1 MVAPWDEGK
10 VPLLGRARFG
20 VPTLHTTTDLGD
32 GTMQGTHLLA
42 QMLGLLP
49 RPLFDASVASH
60 QGDKG
65 SKGITCW
72 DVFCTMLFAQLSGT
86 DSLRE
91 ICQGLKTHHGKLPH
105 MRQGWVPN
113 TSSLAYT
120 LAHRPWQI
128 FSEFHRHLVE
138 AARRECIGRRRIAEL
153 EQGVFSIDSTSID
166 LCLSVFPWAKFR
178 ARKGAVKVHTV
189 LENSSS
195 LPVFAHVTD
204 GATSDLRGL
213 REGIIPQF
221 PLPAG
226 SIVVLDRGYCDY
238 GLWNTWTT
246 QGVLFVSRM
255 KDTSGWTCMEE
266 RELPEVPGPPSPE
279 DTWILQDREIVLA
292 TASGFRKCPHRL
304 RLVDAEVWAPK
315 GGRRRIQFV
324 TNDLNLAA
332 TQIAALYRDRWQ
344 VELLFKRIKQ
354 NLRITS
360 FVGTSANAVKTQIY
374 CALCAIVLTE
384 ILRSKARRQLAV
396 LRQERLA
403 RSAEAGRKGSWTA
416 GADPSKASMAYSNF
430 MALLRLSLFAYRD
443 LMEWL
448 ANPFPEP
455 KRGPEN
461 DGLGPLFGQQDA
473 AVGCA

>member
-1 MVAPWDEGK
+1 
-10 VPLLGRARFG
+10 
-20 VPTLHTTTDLGD
+20 
-32 GTMQGTHLLA
+32 MQGTHLLA
-42 QMLGLLP
+42 QMLALLP
-49 RPLFDASVASH
+49 RHHFDASVTVH

-72 DVFCTMLFAQLSGT
+72 DVFRTMLFAQLSGT

-91 ICQGLKTHHGKLPH
+91 ITQGMKTHHSKLLH
-105 MRQGWVPN
+105 MGQEWVPK
-113 TSSLAYT
+113 TSSLAYA

-128 FSEFHRHLVE
+128 FSEFHLHLVE
-138 AARRECIGRRRIAEL
+138 LARRECVGRRRIAEL

-178 ARKGAVKVHTV
+178 TRKGAVKIHTV
-189 LENSSS
+189 LENASS

-204 GATSDLRGL
+204 GKTSDLRGL
-213 REGIIPQF
+213 GEGILPQF
-221 PLPAG
+221 ALPSG

-238 GLWNTWTT
+238 ELWDLWTT
-246 QGVLFVSRM
+246 QGVRFVSRM
-255 KDTSGWTCMEE
+255 KWTSGWRPMKE

-279 DTWILQDREIVLA
+279 DTWILRDQEILLA
-292 TASGFRKCPHRL
+292 TKSGYRKCPHPL
-304 RLVDAEVWAPK
+304 RLIDAEVWAPK

-324 TNDLNLAA
+324 TNNLELRAD
-332 TQIAALYRDRWQ
+332 QIAALYRDRWQ

-384 ILRSKARRQLAV
+384 ILRSKARKQLAV
-396 LRQERLA
+396 LHQERLA
-403 RSAEAGRKGSWTA
+403 RSAEEDGKGSWTA
-416 GADPSKASMAYSNF
+416 SADPSKASMAYSNF
-430 MALLRLSLFAYRD
+430 MTLLRLSLFAYRD

-448 ANPFPEP
+448 ADPFPEP
-455 KRGPEN
+455 KRDSRS
-461 DGLGPLFGQQDA
+461 DGLGPLFGQQGV
-473 AVGCA
+473 AVGSA

>member
-1 MVAPWDEGK
+1 
-10 VPLLGRARFG
+10 
-20 VPTLHTTTDLGD
+20 
-32 GTMQGTHLLA
+32 MQGTHLLA
-42 QMLGLLP
+42 QMLALLP
-49 RPLFDASVASH
+49 RHLFDASVAAH

-72 DVFCTMLFAQLSGT
+72 DVFRTMLFAQLSGT

-91 ICQGLKTHHGKLPH
+91 ISQGMKTHHGKLLH
-105 MRQGWVPN
+105 MGQEWVPN
-113 TSSLAYT
+113 PSSLAYA

-128 FSEFHRHLVE
+128 FSEFHLHLVE
-138 AARRECIGRRRIAEL
+138 LARRECVGRRRIAEL

-178 ARKGAVKVHTV
+178 TRKGAVKIHTV
-189 LENSSS
+189 LENASS

-204 GATSDLRGL
+204 GKTSDVRGL
-213 REGIIPQF
+213 REGIMPQF
-221 PLPAG
+221 PLPSG

-238 GLWNTWTT
+238 GLWDAWTT
-246 QGVLFVSRM
+246 QEVWFVSRM
-255 KDTSGWTCMEE
+255 KDTSGWRCVAE
-266 RELPEVPGPPSPE
+266 RELPEVPGPPSQE
-279 DTWILQDREIVLA
+279 DTWILRDREILLA
-292 TASGFRKCPHRL
+292 TKSGHRKCPHPL
-304 RLVDAEVWAPK
+304 RLVDAEVWAPR

-324 TNDLNLAA
+324 TNNLELRAD
-332 TQIAALYRDRWQ
+332 QIAALYRDRWQ

-360 FVGTSANAVKTQIY
+360 FVGTSANAVKAQIY
-374 CALCAIVLTE
+374 CALCAILLTE
-384 ILRSKARRQLAV
+384 ILRAKARKQLAV

-403 RSAEAGRKGSWTA
+403 RSAEDGRNGSWTA
-416 GADPSKASMAYSNF
+416 GADPSKASMAFSNF

-443 LMEWL
+443 LLEWL

-455 KRGPEN
+455 KRGPES

>member
-1 MVAPWDEGK
+1 
-10 VPLLGRARFG
+10 
-20 VPTLHTTTDLGD
+20 
-32 GTMQGTHLLA
+32 MQGTHLLA
-42 QMLGLLP
+42 QMLALLP
-49 RPLFDASVASH
+49 RPLFDSSVAAH

-72 DVFCTMLFAQLSGT
+72 DVFRTMTFAQLSGT

-91 ICQGLKTHHGKLPH
+91 ISQGMKTHHGKLLH
-105 MRQGWVPN
+105 MGQDWVPKA
-113 TSSLAYT
+113 SSLAYA
-120 LAHRPWQI
+120 LSHRPWQI
-128 FSEFHRHLVE
+128 FSEFHLHLVE
-138 AARRECIGRRRIAEL
+138 MARRECIGRRRIAEL

-178 ARKGAVKVHTV
+178 TRKGAVKIHTV

-204 GATSDLRGL
+204 GKTSDVRGL
-213 REGIIPQF
+213 REGILPQF
-221 PLPAG
+221 PMPSG

-238 GLWNTWTT
+238 GLWDSWTT
-246 QGVLFVSRM
+246 QGVWFVSRM
-255 KDTSGWTCMEE
+255 KDTSGWTCVAE
-266 RELPEVPGPPSPE
+266 RELPEVFGPPSQK
-279 DTWILQDREIVLA
+279 DTWILRDREIVLA
-292 TASGFRKCPHRL
+292 TDAGKRKCPHPL
-304 RLVDAEVWAPK
+304 RLVDAEVWAPQ

-324 TNDLNLAA
+324 TNNLELRAD
-332 TQIAALYRDRWQ
+332 QIAALYRDRWQ

-360 FVGTSANAVKTQIY
+360 FVGTSANAVKIQIY
-374 CALCAIVLTE
+374 CALCAVLLAE
-384 ILRSKARRQLAV
+384 ILRAKARKQLAV

-403 RSAEAGRKGSWTA
+403 KGEEVVPPRSWTA
-416 GADPSKASMAYSNF
+416 SADPSRASMAFSNF

-455 KRGPEN
+455 KRGETSN
-461 DGLGPLFGQQDA
+461 DLGPLFGQHDIA
-473 AVGCA
+473 TGCA